1 MKATIRQRAI
11 SFHDRMH
18 GEVEFIS
25 GKWFYRKEE
34 IENPRRF
41 FLLNAQIDS
50 MNDLRDIMD
59 MYIGFYGEKGLWH
72 PLPVLERARKIKD
85 IKPLAFPLNA
95 KQLMIINKLLS
106 NDEEVAFITTGVGG
120 SGKSTFLNIIK
131 QIFDND
137 VSSCSLSD
145 LTGFALAEALQH
157 RLIASDELSA
167 DDLDNKSLKTIIS
180 KQNIQVNPKFEK
192 PYEVTAQSVL
202 FYCCNIPPRIDLDDT
217 GILRR
222 LIYYEMN
229 KRIENPDPSLN
240 HRVYTQE
247 EIDNIVAKALSMDMR
262 DWRKAFEAETHLYL
276 LKNNSV
282 YRYRDLPEYWAYQRA
297 CGDAHLKPY
306 SEPKWETIRALI
318 KEWKMMGKEEPEVL
332 DILKDDEEL
341 PF

>member
-1 MKATIRQRAI
+1 MKPTVRQRVIAI
-11 SFHDRMH
+11 HNHFN
-18 GEVEFIS
+18 GELEFIS

-34 IENPRRF
+34 VKNPKRF
-41 FLLNAQIDS
+41 FLTNCQIDS

-72 PLPVLERARKIKD
+72 PLPVIDRASRIKQ
-85 IKPLAFPLNA
+85 IKPLAFPLNV
-95 KQLMIINKLLS
+95 KQLMIINKLLN
-106 NDEEVAFITTGVGG
+106 NDEEVCFITTGVGG

-137 VSSCSLSD
+137 VSSCALSD
-145 LTGFALAEALQH
+145 LTGFQLAESLEH

-180 KQNIQVNPKFEK
+180 KQTIQVNPKFEK
-192 PYEVTAQSVL
+192 PYEVMAQSVL

-222 LIYYEMN
+222 IVYYEMN
-229 KRIENPDPSLN
+229 EKIKNPDPTLN
-240 HRVYTQE
+240 HKVYTRE
-247 EIDNIVAKALSMDMR
+247 DIDNIVAAALRMDMTN
-262 DWRKAFEAETHLYL
+262 WRSYFDGETHLYL

-282 YRYRDLPEYWAYQRA
+282 YRYRNLEEYWQYQRA
-297 CGDAHLKPY
+297 CGDAHLRPY
-306 SEPKWETIRALI
+306 AEPKWETIRALI
-318 KEWKMMGKEEPEVL
+318 KEWGMMGETPPDVMTPIGDDD
-332 DILKDDEEL
+332 DI